1 MVSLTFSTAESL
13 VLGIAMTSMFILN
26 FKMIWNY
33 NNLMIWIVK
42 NILYFQENID
52 NVYTY
57 IYIYIYIYVY
67 RKLNLGEIMVFVF

>member
-33 NNLMIWIVK
+33 NNLMIWIVE

-52 NVYTY
+52 NVYTH
-57 IYIYIYIYVY
+57 IYIYVY

>member
-52 NVYTY
+52 NVYTH
-57 IYIYIYIYVY
+57 IYNVY

>member
-57 IYIYIYIYVY
+57 IYIYIYVY

>member
-33 NNLMIWIVK
+33 NNLMIWIVE

-52 NVYTY
+52 NVYT
-57 IYIYIYIYVY
+57 YIYIYIYVY

>member
-57 IYIYIYIYVY
+57 IYVY

>member
-1 MVSLTFSTAESL
+1 MVPLTFSTAESL

-57 IYIYIYIYVY
+57 IYIYIYVY

>member
-33 NNLMIWIVK
+33 NNLMIWIV
-42 NILYFQENID
+42 ENI
-52 NVYTY
+52 
-57 IYIYIYIYVY
+57 IYVY